1 MLSIFA
7 SLLGERL
14 LFKSASIGERESYF
28 VIIHSPFCFP
38 PGVERVF
45 IWIIFVAAIS
55 STIVI
60 EESASGVSQPFHLLC
75 VEILNLPFFAI
86 NILDFELDPASVSCV
101 RGRESTHWP
110 VRTQQGPNH

>member
-75 VEILNLPFFAI
+75 VEILHLLLVI
-86 NILDFELDPASVSCV
+86 NKHSCIEIDPASVSCSPE
-101 RGRESTHWP
+101 RWLGRI
-110 VRTQQGPNH
+110 